1 MSKTEWVNMGDIN
14 FLAYGGCLVKPH
26 FSKEELKDH
35 ESLENTFDVFYLNTE
50 FGENG
55 DENFAALCY
64 VDLDDSWLPWADVL
78 KYIGLDEEVGLPV
91 EELVKKHNPML
102 LAKELVESSVIF
114 SPKSYTGVQNFSP
127 EVVKNDTCNRYPYSA
142 EDFTVSD
149 EDLVKWIR
157 DLGAGEIIDEKE
169 EQQ

>member
-26 FSKEELKDH
+26 FSEEELKDH

-64 VDLDDSWLPWADVL
+64 VDLDDSWLPWADML
-78 KYIGLDEEVGLPV
+78 KCIGLDEEVGLSV
-91 EELVKKHNPML
+91 EELVKKHSPML
-102 LAKELVESSVIF
+102 LAKELVE
-114 SPKSYTGVQNFSP
+114 YAGVQNFSP
-127 EVVKNDTCNRYPYSA
+127 EVVKNDTYNRYPYSA

-149 EDLVKWIR
+149 ADLVKWLR
-157 DLGAGEIIDEKE
+157 DLGAGEIIDNK
-169 EQQ
+169 QFGK

>member
-1 MSKTEWVNMGDIN
+1 MSKTEWTNMGDIN

-26 FSKEELKDH
+26 FSEEELKGH

-64 VDLDDSWLPWADVL
+64 VDLDDSWLPWVDML
-78 KYIGLDEEVGLPV
+78 KCIGLDEEVGLSV
-91 EELVKKHNPML
+91 EELVKKYSPML
-102 LAKELVESSVIF
+102 LAKELVE
-114 SPKSYTGVQNFSP
+114 YAGVQNFSP
-127 EVVKNDTCNRYPYSA
+127 EVVKNDTCNMYPYSA

-149 EDLVKWIR
+149 EDLVKWLR
-157 DLGAGEIIDEKE
+157 DLGAGEIIDNKEK
-169 EQQ
+169 QQCVK

>member
-1 MSKTEWVNMGDIN
+1 MSKTEWTNMGDIN

-26 FSKEELKDH
+26 FSEEELKDH

-64 VDLDDSWLPWADVL
+64 VDLDDSWLPWADML

-91 EELVKKHNPML
+91 EELVKKHSPML
-102 LAKELVESSVIF
+102 LAKELVE
-114 SPKSYTGVQNFSP
+114 YTGVQNFSP
-127 EVVKNDTCNRYPYSA
+127 EVVKDDTCNRYPYSA

-149 EDLVKWIR
+149 DDLVKWLH
-157 DLGAGEIIDEKE
+157 DLGAGKIIDEKE

>member
-26 FSKEELKDH
+26 FSEEELKDH

-64 VDLDDSWLPWADVL
+64 VDLDDSWLPWADML
-78 KYIGLDEEVGLPV
+78 KCIGLDEEVGLSV
-91 EELVKKHNPML
+91 EELVKKHSPML
-102 LAKELVESSVIF
+102 LAKELVE
-114 SPKSYTGVQNFSP
+114 YAGVQNFSP
-127 EVVKNDTCNRYPYSA
+127 EVVKTIPIIGIHTQQKISLYRMRTSLSG
-142 EDFTVSD
+142 FVT
-149 EDLVKWIR
+149 LVQEKLLIIR
-157 DLGAGEIIDEKE
+157 RNSNE
-169 EQQ
+169 

>member
-26 FSKEELKDH
+26 FSEEELKDH

-64 VDLDDSWLPWADVL
+64 VDLDDSWLPWADML
-78 KYIGLDEEVGLPV
+78 KYIGLDEEVGLSV
-91 EELVKKHNPML
+91 EELVKKHSHNTHCF
-102 LAKELVESSVIF
+102 KQCS
-114 SPKSYTGVQNFSP
+114 
-127 EVVKNDTCNRYPYSA
+127 
-142 EDFTVSD
+142 
-149 EDLVKWIR
+149 
-157 DLGAGEIIDEKE
+157 
-169 EQQ
+169 